1 MVVLLVND
9 SCFGVLKNY
18 QMSAYGHSSSVELA
32 SPDFG
37 QLAAAYGVAYRRIDT
52 TADAGDALREA
63 LAGRGERSW
72 LIELQAEL
80 AAPPQ
85 SI

>member
-1 MVVLLVND
+1 
-9 SCFGVLKNY
+9 VLKNY
-18 QMSAYGHSSSVELA
+18 QMSAYGHASSVELA
-32 SPDFG
+32 SPDFEH
-37 QLAAAYGVAYRRIDT
+37 LAAAYGAGYRRIGS
-52 TADAGDALREA
+52 TADTGDALREA
-63 LAGRGERSW
+63 LAGRAERSW